1 MDDLSGGQVKALIAE
16 HLQGMAA
23 DSPPESIHALNLDG
37 LKKPEITF
45 WCAWEGDDLLGC
57 GAIKELDPEHAELK
71 SMRTASAHLRKGVA
85 KTILAHIMEVATDR
99 GYKRISLETGS
110 MDSFIPARKLYEDF
124 GFEYCEP
131 FADYILDPNSTF
143 MTKKSK
149 VIYMRNQIS
158 VFTGCWFFYFATYR
172 TF

>member
-1 MDDLSGGQVKALIAE
+1 MEIKVDDLSGVQVKALIAE

-57 GAIKELDPEHAELK
+57 GAIKELDSEHAELK

-85 KTILAHIMEVATDR
+85 RKILAHIMDVAVER

-110 MDSFIPARKLYEDF
+110 MDSFIPARKMYEDF

-143 MTKKSK
+143 MTKT
-149 VIYMRNQIS
+149 I
-158 VFTGCWFFYFATYR
+158 
-172 TF
+172 

>member
-1 MDDLSGGQVKALIAE
+1 MEIKVDDLSGAQVKALIAE

-57 GAIKELDPEHAELK
+57 GAIKELNSEHAELK

-85 KTILAHIMEVATDR
+85 RKILAHIMDVAVER

-131 FADYILDPNSTF
+131 FADYILDPNSAF
-143 MTKKSK
+143 MTKR
-149 VIYMRNQIS
+149 I
-158 VFTGCWFFYFATYR
+158 
-172 TF
+172 

>member
-1 MDDLSGGQVKALIAE
+1 MEIRLDDLSGVQVKALIAE

-23 DSPPESIHALNLDG
+23 DSPPESIHALNLEG

-45 WCAWEGDDLLGC
+45 WCAWEGNDLLGC
-57 GAIKELDPEHAELK
+57 GAIKELNSEHAELK

-85 KTILAHIMEVATDR
+85 RKILAHIMGVAVER

-143 MTKKSK
+143 MTKT
-149 VIYMRNQIS
+149 I
-158 VFTGCWFFYFATYR
+158 
-172 TF
+172 

>member
-1 MDDLSGGQVKALIAE
+1 MEIKVDDLSGVQVKALIAE

-45 WCAWEGDDLLGC
+45 WCAWEGEDLLGC
-57 GAIKELDPEHAELK
+57 GAIKELNPEHAELK

-85 KTILAHIMEVATDR
+85 RKILAHIMDVAVER
-99 GYKRISLETGS
+99 GYKRVSLETGS

-131 FADYILDPNSTF
+131 FADYTLDPNSAF
-143 MTKKSK
+143 MTKT
-149 VIYMRNQIS
+149 I
-158 VFTGCWFFYFATYR
+158 
-172 TF
+172 

>member
-1 MDDLSGGQVKALIAE
+1 MDDLSGAQVKALIAE

-57 GAIKELDPEHAELK
+57 GAIKELNSEHAELK

-85 KTILAHIMEVATDR
+85 RKILAHIMDVAVER

-131 FADYILDPNSTF
+131 FADYILDPNSAF
-143 MTKKSK
+143 MTKR
-149 VIYMRNQIS
+149 I
-158 VFTGCWFFYFATYR
+158 
-172 TF
+172 

>member
-1 MDDLSGGQVKALIAE
+1 MEIKVDDLSGVQVKALIAE

-37 LKKPEITF
+37 LKEPEITF

-85 KTILAHIMEVATDR
+85 RKILAHIMEVATDR

-131 FADYILDPNSTF
+131 FADYVLDPNSTF
-143 MTKKSK
+143 MTRA
-149 VIYMRNQIS
+149 I
-158 VFTGCWFFYFATYR
+158 
-172 TF
+172 

>member
-1 MDDLSGGQVKALIAE
+1 MEIKVDDLSGGQVKALIAE

-85 KTILAHIMEVATDR
+85 RKILAHIMDVAVDR

-143 MTKKSK
+143 MTKT
-149 VIYMRNQIS
+149 I
-158 VFTGCWFFYFATYR
+158 
-172 TF
+172 

>member
-1 MDDLSGGQVKALIAE
+1 MEIKVDNLNGLQVKALIAE

-57 GAIKELDPEHAELK
+57 GAIKELSSEHAELK

-85 KTILAHIMEVATDR
+85 RKILAHIMDVAVER

-143 MTKKSK
+143 MTK
-149 VIYMRNQIS
+149 II
-158 VFTGCWFFYFATYR
+158 
-172 TF
+172 

>member
-1 MDDLSGGQVKALIAE
+1 MEIKVDDLSGVQVKALIAE

-45 WCAWEGDDLLGC
+45 WCAWEADDLMGC

-85 KTILAHIMEVATDR
+85 RKILAHIMEVATER

-131 FADYILDPNSTF
+131 FADYTLDPNSAF
-143 MTKKSK
+143 MTKT
-149 VIYMRNQIS
+149 I
-158 VFTGCWFFYFATYR
+158 
-172 TF
+172 

>member
-1 MDDLSGGQVKALIAE
+1 MEIKVDDLSGVQVKALIAE
-16 HLQGMAA
+16 HLQGMAV

-45 WCAWEGDDLLGC
+45 WCAWEGGDLLGC
-57 GAIKELDPEHAELK
+57 GAIKELDSDHAELK

-85 KTILAHIMEVATDR
+85 RKILAHIKKVATDR

-131 FADYILDPNSTF
+131 FADYILDPNSMF
-143 MTKKSK
+143 MTKT
-149 VIYMRNQIS
+149 I
-158 VFTGCWFFYFATYR
+158 
-172 TF
+172 

>member
-1 MDDLSGGQVKALIAE
+1 MEIKVDDLSGVQVKALIAE

-45 WCAWEGDDLLGC
+45 WCAWEADELMGC

-85 KTILAHIMEVATDR
+85 RKILAHIMEVATER

-131 FADYILDPNSTF
+131 FADYILDPNSAF
-143 MTKKSK
+143 MTKT
-149 VIYMRNQIS
+149 I
-158 VFTGCWFFYFATYR
+158 
-172 TF
+172 

>member
-1 MDDLSGGQVKALIAE
+1 MEIKVDDLSGVQVKALIAE

-45 WCAWEGDDLLGC
+45 WCAWEADDLLGC

-85 KTILAHIMEVATDR
+85 RKILAHILEFAVERD
-99 GYKRISLETGS
+99 YKRVSLETGS
-110 MDSFIPARKLYEDF
+110 MDSFIPARKLYEEF
-124 GFEYCEP
+124 GFQYCEP
-131 FADYILDPNSTF
+131 FADYTLDPNSVF
-143 MTKKSK
+143 MTKT
-149 VIYMRNQIS
+149 I
-158 VFTGCWFFYFATYR
+158 
-172 TF
+172 

>member
-1 MDDLSGGQVKALIAE
+1 LEIKVDDLSGVQVKALIAE

-45 WCAWEGDDLLGC
+45 WCAWEADELMGC

-85 KTILAHIMEVATDR
+85 RKILAHIMEVATER

-131 FADYILDPNSTF
+131 FADYILDPNSAF
-143 MTKKSK
+143 MTKT
-149 VIYMRNQIS
+149 I
-158 VFTGCWFFYFATYR
+158 
-172 TF
+172 

>member
-1 MDDLSGGQVKALIAE
+1 MDDLSGVQVKALIAE

-45 WCAWEGDDLLGC
+45 WCAWEADELLGC

-85 KTILAHIMEVATDR
+85 RKILAHIMEVATER

-131 FADYILDPNSTF
+131 FADYILDPNSAF
-143 MTKKSK
+143 MTKT
-149 VIYMRNQIS
+149 I
-158 VFTGCWFFYFATYR
+158 
-172 TF
+172 

>member
-1 MDDLSGGQVKALIAE
+1 MEIKVDDLSGGQVKALIAE

-85 KTILAHIMEVATDR
+85 RKILAHILDVAVDR

-143 MTKKSK
+143 MTKT
-149 VIYMRNQIS
+149 I
-158 VFTGCWFFYFATYR
+158 
-172 TF
+172 